1 MSHRIWKDTLI
12 GFVFNSWG
20 AIDQQLTGKE
30 CPDDSGAVEKY
41 ADALGLKLTILGE
54 AAIFSLS
61 DADLPWEELD
71 TGLYD
76 SGGRSKYLSLA
87 FFSDDRMKKLLKGL
101 ENTLTATGLT
111 PDSGPVLVSVE
122 EWG

>member
-1 MSHRIWKDTLI
+1 LI
-12 GFVFNSWG
+12 GFVFDSWG

-41 ADALGLKLTILGE
+41 ADALGLNLTILGE
-54 AAIFSLS
+54 AAVFSLS

-71 TGLYD
+71 NGLYD
-76 SGGRSKYLSLA
+76 SGGKSKYLNLA
-87 FFSDDRMKKLLKGL
+87 FFKDDRMTKRLKDL
-101 ENTLTATGLT
+101 ENILTATGLT
-111 PDSGPVLVSVE
+111 PDSGPVLVNVE